1 MRKQT
6 IMSIKNSGIAVSES
20 GRSRFTPIHLAV
32 AIVVGLL
39 CLTPHFTYGDGRH
52 QFLAITFVVLLGVF
66 CGSGGGQQR
75 AVPVAIVA
83 AGYALIWAATNIV
96 AAQLRTDLVAT
107 PAIWLRTS
115 AGALVVFPL
124 CALFGLGL
132 GILFR
137 NRSAA
142 VIGMLLY
149 LTHLEPLFCRGLNGI
164 GWSSAITY
172 LPAMSAAKALDG
184 LTAAHRVLG
193 GFAVVQPAWLT
204 LLVFI
209 GWTALALLAG
219 TAVTRSQK
227 GDRR

>member
-66 CGSGGGQQR
+66 CGSGAGQQR

-96 AAQLRTDLVAT
+96 AAQLRPDLVAT
-107 PAIWLRTS
+107 PAIWL
-115 AGALVVFPL
+115 
-124 CALFGLGL
+124 
-132 GILFR
+132 
-137 NRSAA
+137 
-142 VIGMLLY
+142 
-149 LTHLEPLFCRGLNGI
+149 
-164 GWSSAITY
+164 
-172 LPAMSAAKALDG
+172 
-184 LTAAHRVLG
+184 
-193 GFAVVQPAWLT
+193 WLT

-209 GWTALALLAG
+209 GWTVTALLAG

-227 GDRR
+227 GDRG